1 MINKNVDISS
11 LKDIF
16 NEYQENYSFVDS
28 DFLKIYSY
36 VTNDKVVVDNIL
48 KSFYKTAG
56 ESFFIFTGNF
66 LKGVT
71 YKFNA
76 IIDSACEIS
85 IFNKQR
91 YQEFEPGLIEIM
103 FTPSKNMKSIMMW
116 INSGTDLVIS
126 NPTSTDTILSEWLI
140 SSDEDLK
147 ITKPIE
153 ARLRDKYLKV
163 KVRYSGE
170 DLAIIQGVTT
180 LFDYSFA

>member
-1 MINKNVDISS
+1 M
-11 LKDIF
+11 
-16 NEYQENYSFVDS
+16 
-28 DFLKIYSY
+28 
-36 VTNDKVVVDNIL
+36 
-48 KSFYKTAG
+48 
-56 ESFFIFTGNF
+56 
-66 LKGVT
+66 
-71 YKFNA
+71 
-76 IIDSACEIS
+76 
-85 IFNKQR
+85 FNKQC

-103 FTPSKNMKSIMMW
+103 FTPSKNMKSIMIW
-116 INSGTDLVIS
+116 VNSETDLVIS
-126 NPTSTDTILSEWLI
+126 NPTSIDTILSEWLI